1 MAWPA
6 MTGAGSRPGA
16 SETAGGTSVSSNRR
30 RAAASFASSS
40 ANACDSGAMTSKLA
54 SATSGRMR
62 EVDAVEPPRADELD
76 ADGQDR
82 HRRPGSRRSPPGRP
96 PRRARGPA
104 RPSRRSVA
112 RPSARSTF
120 SMIRGPVHRD
130 QVGDAADLVDEHG
143 AQLGPARD
151 ERDGRS
157 PRQPARGDRQHDPGQ
172 DQERGQGQPEE
183 RVEGAEQHA
192 GEGGHEDRHDGR
204 DDDPDVEVLER
215 LDVGDDPGQQVA
227 APTGR
232 QAGRGERLDRGEE
245 PDPQVGQDRE
255 RRAMGHVPLEV
266 AESGP
271 ADGQHPDRGDGQR
284 DLGHVAHDRGPRDEV
299 GRHRHQRHVR
309 ADRQEAQ
316 RGADRDPAAMTGQQP
331 EQAPERGHASSSG
344 PSRGRPAGCPAGAG
358 RRRRA
363 GRDRPAGRTR

>member
-1 MAWPA
+1 MARIVTDGEA
-6 MTGAGSRPGA
+6 REGRRQ
-16 SETAGGTSVSSNRR
+16 GG
-30 RAAASFASSS
+30 
-40 ANACDSGAMTSKLA
+40 
-54 SATSGRMR
+54 
-62 EVDAVEPPRADELD
+62 
-76 ADGQDR
+76 
-82 HRRPGSRRSPPGRP
+82 RRPAHEGQLGHRAVRRPTEREE
-96 PRRARGPA
+96 
-104 RPSRRSVA
+104 
-112 RPSARSTF
+112 TF
-120 SMIRGPVHRD
+120 SMIGGPVHRD
-130 QVGDAADLVDEHG
+130 QVGDPADLVDEHG

-151 ERDGRS
+151 ERDRRS
-157 PRQPARGDRQHDPGQ
+157 PRQAARGDRQHDPGQ
-172 DQERGQGQPEE
+172 DQERDQGQPEE
-183 RVEGAEQHA
+183 RVEDAEQHA

-232 QAGRGERLDRGEE
+232 QACRGERLDRGEE

-284 DLGHVAHDRGPRDEV
+284 DLGHVAHDRGLRDEV

-309 ADRQEAQ
+309 ADRQEAE
-316 RGADRDPAAMTGQQP
+316 RRADRRSSGDARPAARTG
-331 EQAPERGHASSSG
+331 AGTWSRLVLRTA
-344 PSRGRPAGCPAGAG
+344 RGRPAGRPAGAG